1 MLRLLKRW
9 LGLEED
15 SEYFDPNDFRVE
27 ARPKSATA
35 RVLTTGPRKAQPKAK
50 PKARVAPPALDFEEE
65 PAEPPFDPYN
75 TGKFDRSA
83 SWEKISKNNR

>member
-1 MLRLLKRW
+1 
-9 LGLEED
+9 
-15 SEYFDPNDFRVE
+15 
-27 ARPKSATA
+27 
-35 RVLTTGPRKAQPKAK
+35 VLTTGPRKAQPKAK